1 MRRAR
6 PRLFS
11 ETSFARE
18 VNVSNT
24 YTYVKTTED
33 GRKVEVI
40 GAAICLNGV
49 EEATA
54 LIPLEEHPNRQAIR
68 RAVPNATHM
77 AGRLPLTLNEAGM
90 VHSALMAARQDFDPS
105 PKAVMERLRLA
116 IFEKARMEGVE

>member
-1 MRRAR
+1 
-6 PRLFS
+6 
-11 ETSFARE
+11 
-18 VNVSNT
+18 VSTT
-24 YTYVKTTED
+24 YTFIKTTED

-49 EEATA
+49 EEAYA

-68 RAVPNATHM
+68 QAVPNASHM
-77 AGRLPLTLNEAGM
+77 AGRLPLTLNEAGK

-116 IFEKARMEGVE
+116 VIEKTRMEGIE